1 MLKIRSLKS
10 YYESICALKAVSL
23 HVGRGEIVTLIGA
36 NGSGKSTLLNTI
48 TGLMGRVEGSILF
61 EDREI
66 VGMASSD
73 IVKQGIALV
82 PEGRQLFSPMSVI
95 DNLILGTYPSYS
107 MKERKNLQQKVEWIY
122 ELFPVLG
129 ERKKQLAGTLSG
141 GEQQMLSIARA
152 LMSSPR
158 LLLLD
163 EPSMGLAPKIVENIF
178 ETLMELKE
186 NTDLTIFLVEQN
198 AKLALDV
205 SQRGYVIETGQI
217 ILSGDRDEL
226 MNNKEVLRAY
236 LGGE

>member
-10 YYESICALKAVSL
+10 YYESICVLKAVSL

-73 IVKQGIALV
+73 IVKRGIALV

-122 ELFPVLG
+122 DLFPVLG

-178 ETLMELKE
+178 KTLMELKE

>member
-48 TGLMGRVEGSILF
+48 TGLLGRVEGSILF

-66 VGMASSD
+66 VGMSSSE
-73 IVKQGIALV
+73 IVKRGIALV
-82 PEGRQLFSPMSVI
+82 PEGRQLFSPMSVV
-95 DNLILGTYPSYS
+95 DNLILGSYHAHS
-107 MKERKNLQQKVEWIY
+107 IKEKKNINQRIEWIY
-122 ELFPVLG
+122 ELFPILG

-141 GEQQMLSIARA
+141 GEQQMLSIARG
-152 LMSSPR
+152 LMSNPR

-178 ETLMELKE
+178 KTLIELKE
-186 NTDLTIFLVEQN
+186 KADLTIFLVEQN

-205 SQRGYVIETGQI
+205 CQRGYVIETGQI
-217 ILSGDRDEL
+217 ILSGDKDEPS
-226 MNNKEVLRAY
+226 
-236 LGGE
+236 

>member
-1 MLKIRSLKS
+1 MLKIRSLMS

-66 VGMASSD
+66 VGMASSE
-73 IVKQGIALV
+73 IVKRGIALV
-82 PEGRQLFSPMSVI
+82 PEGRQLFSPMSVV
-95 DNLILGTYPSYS
+95 DNLILGSYHS
-107 MKERKNLQQKVEWIY
+107 HSIKEKKNIARRIEWVY
-122 ELFPVLG
+122 ELFPILG
-129 ERKKQLAGTLSG
+129 ERRKQLAGTLSG
-141 GEQQMLSIARA
+141 GEQQMLSIARG
-152 LMSSPR
+152 LMSNPR

-178 ETLMELKE
+178 ETLVDLKGK
-186 NTDLTIFLVEQN
+186 TDLTIFLVEQS

-205 SQRGYVIETGQI
+205 SQRGYVIEAGQI
-217 ILSGDRDEL
+217 ILSGDRKEL
-226 MNNKEVLRAY
+226 LNNKEVLRAY